1 MSDAIQFYMSGYPFG
16 KHSLEVRAT
25 LHPDLVKVVD
35 EAAKEV
41 NITLLCGHRNQ
52 EDQDR
57 AFAEGKSKLKWPK
70 SRHNST
76 PSEAV
81 DITPYPCH
89 WNDTK
94 SFKDMAIKVK
104 EAAKRVNV
112 DIEWG
117 GECFGKFIDMPH
129 FQLKKGK

>member
-1 MSDAIQFYMSGYPFG
+1 MGPYPFG
-16 KHSLEVRAT
+16 KHSLEQRAT

-35 EAAKEV
+35 EVSKEV
-41 NITLLCGHRNQ
+41 NITILCGHRNQ

-81 DITPYPCH
+81 DAAIYPVN
-89 WNDTK
+89 WNDIE
-94 SFKDMAIKVK
+94 SFKKLAVEMK
-104 EAAKRVNV
+104 AAAQRVNV
-112 DIEWG
+112 EIEWG
-117 GECFGKFIDMPH
+117 GDWVNFKDYPH